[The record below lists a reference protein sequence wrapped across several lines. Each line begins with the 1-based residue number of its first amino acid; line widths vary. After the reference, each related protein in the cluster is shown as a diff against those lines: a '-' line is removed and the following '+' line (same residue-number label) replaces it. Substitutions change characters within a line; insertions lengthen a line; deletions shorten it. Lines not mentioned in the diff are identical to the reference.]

1 MGSYVG
7 AGFSTG
13 VGSYVGA
20 GFSTGVGSYVGAGF
34 STGVGSMTWPEY
46 LVLVVALAFG
56 FGGTAWLVRR
66 YDLRRS
72 NFRGQ
77 RIPSIAGLAFV
88 LGGEFFYGSEWFL
101 QGLHT
106 SLAAVYFL
114 VTLGFGG
121 LGLLDDLKGDRTA
134 GGFGGHLGALA
145 RGRLTTGAAKALG
158 GGLLSLA
165 AGFLIVSPRPFGYAL
180 LAGLLIA
187 LSANTLNL
195 LDLRPGRCLVGF
207 FVGAATVGAA
217 LLAQHILGSGFLLWT
232 AVAFALILYP
242 LDAGGAAMLGD
253 TGANTFGA
261 VLGVAGAIYF
271 APVWQGVLV
280 LVLLGFQF
288 WCERY
293 SLSHVIEN
301 SPFLR
306 GLDRKLGVR

>member
-1 MGSYVG
+1 
-7 AGFSTG
+7 
-13 VGSYVGA
+13 
-20 GFSTGVGSYVGAGF
+20 
-34 STGVGSMTWPEY
+34 MTWPEY

-56 FGGTAWLVRR
+56 FGGTAWLVHR
-66 YDLRRS
+66 YDLRRP

-77 RIPSIAGLAFV
+77 RIPAVAGLTFV

-121 LGLLDDLKGDRTA
+121 LGLLDDLKGDRKV
-134 GGFGGHLGALA
+134 GGFRGHLGALA
-145 RGRLTTGAAKALG
+145 RGRLTTGAAKAFG

-165 AGFLIVSPRPFGYAL
+165 AGFLIVSPRPFGYTL

-195 LDLRPGRCLVGF
+195 LDLRPGRCLFGF
-207 FVGAATVGAA
+207 FVGAATIGAV
-217 LLAQHILGSGFLLWT
+217 LLAQHILGAGFLLW
-232 AVAFALILYP
+232 AALAFALILYP

-271 APVWQGVLV
+271 TPVWQGVLV
-280 LVLLGFQF
+280 LALLGFQL

-293 SLSHVIEN
+293 SLSRVIEN
-301 SPFLR
+301 NPFLR
-306 GLDRKLGVR
+306 SLDRKLGVR

>member
-195 LDLRPGRCLVGF
+195 LDLRPGRCLFGF

>member
-1 MGSYVG
+1 
-7 AGFSTG
+7 
-13 VGSYVGA
+13 
-20 GFSTGVGSYVGAGF
+20 
-34 STGVGSMTWPEY
+34 MTLPDY
-46 LVLVVALAFG
+46 LILVVALAFG
-56 FGGTAWLVRR
+56 LGGTAWLVRR
-66 YDLRRS
+66 YDLRHL
-72 NFRGQ
+72 NFKGR
-77 RIPSIAGLAFV
+77 RIPMIAGLAFV

-121 LGLLDDLKGDRTA
+121 LGLLDDLKGDRTV
-134 GGFGGHLGALA
+134 GGFGGHLGALR

-158 GGLLSLA
+158 GGLVGLA
-165 AGFLIVSPRPFGYAL
+165 AGFLISSPRPLGYAL

-195 LDLRPGRCLVGF
+195 LDLRPGRCLFGF
-207 FVGAATVGAA
+207 FVGAATVGAV
-217 LLAQHILGSGFLLWT
+217 LFSQHTPAIGFLLWA

-242 LDAGGAAMLGD
+242 LDAGGSVMLGD
-253 TGANTFGA
+253 TGANAFGA

-271 APVWQGVLV
+271 APAWQGVLV
-280 LVLLGFQF
+280 LGLLGFQF

-293 SLSHVIEN
+293 SLSRVIEA

-306 GLDRKLGVR
+306 GLDRKIGVR

>member
-1 MGSYVG
+1 MI
-7 AGFSTG
+7 
-13 VGSYVGA
+13 
-20 GFSTGVGSYVGAGF
+20 
-34 STGVGSMTWPEY
+34 WPEY

-66 YDLRRS
+66 YDLRRQ

-77 RIPSIAGLAFV
+77 RIPTVAGLAFV
-88 LGGEFFYGSEWFL
+88 LGGEFFYACEWFW

-114 VTLGFGG
+114 VTLGFGA
-121 LGLLDDLKGDRTA
+121 LGLLDDLEGDRKV
-134 GGFGGHLGALA
+134 GGFAGHFRALG
-145 RGRLTTGAAKALG
+145 RGHLTTGAAKAIG
-158 GGLLSLA
+158 GGLLSLV

-180 LAGLLIA
+180 LSALLIA

-195 LDLRPGRCLVGF
+195 LDLRPGRCLFGF
-207 FVGAATVGAA
+207 FVGAVTVGAV
-217 LLAQHILGSGFLLWT
+217 LLSQHTLGAGFLLWT
-232 AVAFALILYP
+232 ALAFALILYP

-280 LVLLGFQF
+280 LVLLGFQV

-293 SLSHVIEN
+293 SLSRFIEN
-301 SPFLR
+301 SPFLS
-306 GLDRKLGVR
+306 GLDRKIGVR